1 MNNKDVEL
9 KVCNECDAPLPND
22 PNKLNYFNISNTI
35 CDDCIEIKKELKDQQ
50 TTIFKDLFKNI
61 CGIIEM

>member
-35 CDDCIEIKKELKDQQ
+35 CDDCIEIKKRIKRSANH
-50 TTIFKDLFKNI
+50 NI
-61 CGIIEM
+61 